1 MWDFEKNARS
11 GPHRRCSGT
20 ATRRTRTASCCI
32 PSLSSSMRQACSPT
46 TQSACAVRGRARARH
61 LLNKAPALHPP
72 APAAPASNSRGSPVA
87 AAAAGEGAPPAM
99 LMRGMGCGGGCMHDI
114 TGGRDS
120 RSTTSTAPPSLSAA
134 AAAPLSPGAPGALTG
149 RLRGGRR
156 KCHVCP
162 SGRCPS
168 RSLCITSPME
178 MSASEQSVESTC
190 VRHATAL

>member
-1 MWDFEKNARS
+1 
-11 GPHRRCSGT
+11 
-20 ATRRTRTASCCI
+20 
-32 PSLSSSMRQACSPT
+32 
-46 TQSACAVRGRARARH
+46 
-61 LLNKAPALHPP
+61 
-72 APAAPASNSRGSPVA
+72 
-87 AAAAGEGAPPAM
+87 M

-120 RSTTSTAPPSLSAA
+120 KSTTSTAPPSLSAA
-134 AAAPLSPGAPGALTG
+134 AAAPLSPGAPEALTG

-190 VRHATAL
+190 VRHATALQVGGGAAGEGQVCWLQARRKIAASRKNFNLQGWKFCAPSLHCESHYTGLRRPPSWTVKAMALDCKG